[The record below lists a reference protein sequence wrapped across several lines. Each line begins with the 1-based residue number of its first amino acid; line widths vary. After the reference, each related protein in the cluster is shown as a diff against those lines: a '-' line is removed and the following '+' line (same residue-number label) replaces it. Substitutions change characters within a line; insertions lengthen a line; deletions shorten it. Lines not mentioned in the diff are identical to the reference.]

1 MNNQQLSASLERAW
15 ETERENKETE
25 ALFEGSKDVEERTD
39 DELEDDM
46 LEKLDDMS
54 KDDMRELL
62 YSFALDETI
71 SLDVRRKTFGL
82 D

>member
-1 MNNQQLSASLERAW
+1 MNGFERAQKAY
-15 ETERENKETE
+15 EEK
-25 ALFEGSKDVEERTD
+25 LPSYFDSVERTD

-46 LEKLDDMS
+46 LEKLDDMNE
-54 KDDMRELL
+54 DDMRELL

-71 SLDVRRKTFGL
+71 SLDARRKTFGL